1 MRDTLIRARGN
12 KSQIEVAK
20 TLGISQKYLSKL
32 ELEKRNP
39 SMVLASKIAKYYGQ
53 SVEKFFCKKILQNG
67 VIAKIKMLYENTM
80 NRNMHQL
87 TKSNKVA

>member
-53 SVEKFFCKKILQNG
+53 SVEKLFPDIFL
-67 VIAKIKMLYENTM
+67 
-80 NRNMHQL
+80 
-87 TKSNKVA
+87 